1 MRTGTRLVLLF
12 ALVGLAALAVFRL
25 YGDRVV
31 ARRAVQSPLAAA
43 REAVQADNTVVGT
56 VGGVRSVTLRDMRP
70 LAPGGSAVGLS
81 AMVVGT
87 RGSGTLYA
95 DVRREGRRW
104 RVVRARFVGP
114 GGEVVPIAGSEA
126 PALAPAR

>member
-1 MRTGTRLVLLF
+1 MRAGTRLVLLF

-31 ARRAVQSPLAAA
+31 AERAVQSPLAAA

-56 VGGVRSVTLRDMRP
+56 IGAIRSMTVREMHPVRP
-70 LAPGGSAVGLS
+70 GEAPVALAAD
-81 AMVVGT
+81 VVGA

-95 DVRREGRRW
+95 DVVPEGSRW
-104 RVVRARFVGP
+104 RIERARFVGP
-114 GGEVVPIAGSEA
+114 GGAVVPIEGTEA
-126 PALAPAR
+126 PSLQP